1 MGKTYKLWLLVKDKY
16 CLVIIEFCC
25 KNQWY
30 FNIMKSTHIINLGI
44 GWAATTPLY
53 YTLAVNNKY
62 LHGAHYK
69 EFHYL
74 RTLDCIENNI
84 TDDTV
89 LKLIKIF
96 NSKTKRILDPTYID
110 TNKNRLDRYNE
121 VLWHSEYVQHFD
133 KKQLNY
139 LLTTPLSID
148 KYIEYYQTH
157 YNAIKDTYQATGNFS
172 NWNDGLSSEF
182 LKRYYKKLT
191 DAFNIKILMIFRD
204 PVRRLFS
211 LSNVLNR
218 DDPKEMII
226 EVVNNFDKY
235 KESHD
240 YTYTVN
246 RYKDIFGADNVHY
259 VIMEDFFSHQ
269 QEEVDKLSNFLNYEI
284 KDIHPNVYTPDR
296 GINAP
301 KLQFLEDQ
309 WTSDAAKLEPEFYY
323 YCREKLADY
332 YNDFEDMHGSLP
344 ADWGAPINYGY

>member
-1 MGKTYKLWLLVKDKY
+1 
-16 CLVIIEFCC
+16 
-25 KNQWY
+25 
-30 FNIMKSTHIINLGI
+30 MKSTHIINLGI

-74 RTLDCIENNI
+74 RTLDCIESFDAHE
-84 TDDTV
+84 T
-89 LKLIKIF
+89 LFKLLENF
-96 NSKTKRILDPTYID
+96 NRKTRRILDPNHVGDNENPYG
-110 TNKNRLDRYNE
+110 RYDE
-121 VLWHSEYVQHFD
+121 VLWHGEHVQHFD
-133 KKQLNY
+133 KEQLNH

-157 YNAIKDTYQATGNFS
+157 YNAIKDTFQATGNFS
-172 NWNDGLSSEF
+172 NWNANLTPEF
-182 LKRYYKKLT
+182 LKRHHKKLT

-211 LSNVLNR
+211 LSNHMNHDKPL
-218 DDPKEMII
+218 EYII
-226 EVVNNFDKY
+226 NIVNNPNEC
-235 KESHD
+235 KEYTD
-240 YTYTVN
+240 YAFIVN
-246 RYKDIFGADNVHY
+246 RYKDIFGSDNVHY
-259 VIMEDFFSHQ
+259 IIMEDFFSHQ
-269 QEEVDKLSNFLNYEI
+269 QQEVDKLSKFLNYEI

-301 KLQFLEDQ
+301 KLQYLEDQ
-309 WTSDAAKLEPEFYY
+309 WSSDTAKLEREFYY

-332 YNDFEDMHGSLP
+332 YNNFENLHGFLP